1 MHALRLGC
9 LLLLLVPAAVALA
22 HNTADAADI
31 AFELGNAAWAR
42 RRYTEALHAWHSS
55 YLLVPNRNV
64 LFNIARCYEALRRY
78 DEAYRYYGDLER
90 EPLGA
95 EDARQVRQAL
105 ERLRPRVALVH
116 VATEPPG
123 AEVYVERED
132 LGPRG
137 SSPQTLALPPGWHTV
152 LVRRPGYHPARQEV
166 LLERGRTAR
175 LELVLEPR
183 VGTLELRGTPPGAR
197 VHRLPEGTLLGQ
209 LPSTVRLPP
218 GRHLLQVLA
227 PGHVEAQ
234 HLVEV
239 PAEGHARLQVALRPQ
254 EPPAGRLVVTAN
266 RAQAQ
271 VRVDGQPAGFTPTV
285 LLLPPGEHQVEVEAR
300 ETEPLRQRVRVA
312 TGEQVQVHA
321 ELRYAPPPVRAA
333 SKSLLPVDEAPA
345 STTVL
350 SREELR
356 AFGWST
362 LAEALA
368 GVRGLFLTQDRIY
381 TYLGVRGFSPPGD
394 LNTRVLLLWDG
405 HPLNDLWAGQGYL
418 GRELSVDL
426 EEVER
431 VEVVRGPG
439 SALYGTGALF
449 AVLNVVPRD
458 SLGEG
463 RHAEVGGAVGALGTV
478 RAHAAAAWGQ
488 GEHSGGVSAAV
499 ARVRGA
505 ESTRLGEQVVW
516 GQDEEQA
523 ATASLRAR
531 LGALRLQAQLNA
543 RRKQVP
549 TGAGRT
555 VPGADTH
562 VEDVRGFAEARY
574 ERALGQHL
582 RLELRGSVDMSR
594 YRGQWV
600 YALPEGGLEPQG
612 EGGGATWL
620 GGEARLGLR
629 LAQGHQLTLGLEALA
644 SLHAEQRG
652 HRGAGSAPPLL
663 LPARRLLSA
672 YLQDEWRLH
681 PRLSVSA
688 GLRVDAYLDSAA
700 VPLTPRLALI
710 ARPYAGGLT
719 KLVAGSAFR
728 APNLYELYYQDE
740 LRTQRAPLR
749 LEPESIA
756 TFELEHAHDLSR
768 ELRLTLAA
776 YHNWMTRLVVL
787 EQGAGEPR
795 CGTPP
800 DLVDC
805 LVFANDSGETV
816 AWGAEAGLRWQPE
829 RHLLVD
835 LGYSYVRL
843 RTTAGVELAA
853 PEHLATG
860 RLLTPLAGD
869 GLRLA
874 LQATWQS
881 PRRSS
886 TGTAPGSE
894 ALLVGLGLSGE
905 WERLR
910 YFAGVHNLLDV
921 RYALPVNGPVPAP
934 VPQYGR
940 TFTLQLTGS
949 F

>member
-1 MHALRLGC
+1 MPTLRLGC
-9 LLLLLVPAAVALA
+9 LLLLLVPAAEALA

-31 AFELGNAAWAR
+31 AFELGNTAWAR

-95 EDARQVRQAL
+95 EDSQQVRQAL

-137 SSPQTLALPPGWHTV
+137 SSPQALALPPGRHTV
-152 LVRRPGYHPARQEV
+152 LVRKPGYHPARQEV

-175 LELVLEPR
+175 LELVLEQIT
-183 VGTLELRGTPPGAR
+183 GTLELHGTPLGAQVR
-197 VHRLPEGTLLGQ
+197 WLPEGTLLGQ
-209 LPSTVRLPP
+209 LPATVRLPP

-239 PAEGHARLQVALRPQ
+239 PAQGHTRLQVALRPQ
-254 EPPAGRLVVTAN
+254 QPPTGRLVVTAN
-266 RAQAQ
+266 RTQAQ
-271 VRVDGQPAGFTPTV
+271 VRMNGQPAGFTPTV
-285 LLLPPGEHQVEVEAR
+285 LLLPPGEYQVEVAAR
-300 ETEPLRQRVRVA
+300 ETEPLRQRVSVVA
-312 TGEQVQVHA
+312 GEQVAVHA

-333 SKSLLPVDEAPA
+333 SKGLLPVDEAPA

-368 GVRGLFLTQDRIY
+368 GVRGLFLTQDRVY

-394 LNTRVLLLWDG
+394 LNTRVLLLWNG

-439 SALYGTGALF
+439 SALYGTGAFF
-449 AVLNVVPRD
+449 AVLNVVTRD

-463 RHAEVGGAVGALGTV
+463 RHAEAGGAVGALGTV

-488 GEHSGGVSAAV
+488 GEQWGVVSAAAV
-499 ARVRGA
+499 QVQGA

-516 GQDEEQA
+516 GQDEERA
-523 ATASLRAR
+523 ATASLQAR
-531 LGALRLQAQLNA
+531 LGALSLQAQLNT

-549 TGAGRT
+549 TGAGNT
-555 VPGADTH
+555 VPGAGTH

-574 ERALGQHL
+574 ESALGERL
-582 RLELRGSVDMSR
+582 RLEVRGSLDASR
-594 YRGQWV
+594 YQGQWV
-600 YALPEGGLEPQG
+600 YGLPEGGLEPQV

-629 LAQGHQLTLGLEALA
+629 LAEGHQLTLGLEALA

-652 HRGAGSAPPLL
+652 LRGADDTTPLA

-672 YLQDEWRLH
+672 YLQDEWSLH

-710 ARPYAGGLT
+710 ARPYTGGLT

-756 TFELEHAHDLSR
+756 TFELEHAHDLTR

-776 YHNWMTRLVVL
+776 YHNRMTRLVVL
-787 EQGAGEPR
+787 EQEEGGPQ

-800 DLVDC
+800 EQVHC

-835 LGYSYVRL
+835 LGYSHVRL

-881 PRRSS
+881 AWRSR
-886 TGTAPGSE
+886 TGTVPESE

-905 WERLR
+905 WEQLR

-921 RYALPVNGPVPAP
+921 RYVLPVNGQVP

>member
-9 LLLLLVPAAVALA
+9 LLLVLAPAVEALA

-90 EPLGA
+90 EPLGP
-95 EDARQVRQAL
+95 EDLRQVRQAL
-105 ERLRPRVALVH
+105 ERLRPRVALVQ

-137 SSPQTLALPPGWHTV
+137 SSPQTLALPPGRHTV
-152 LVRRPGYHPARQEV
+152 LVRRQGYHPARQEV
-166 LLERGRTAR
+166 LLERGHTAR
-175 LELVLEPR
+175 LHLVLEP
-183 VGTLELRGTPPGAR
+183 VTGTLELLGTPQGAHVR
-197 VHRLPEGTLLGQ
+197 WLPEGTPLGQ
-209 LPSTVRLPP
+209 LPTTVRLPP

-239 PAEGHARLQVALRPQ
+239 PAQGHARLQVALRPQ
-254 EPPAGRLVVTAN
+254 EPPTGRLVVTAN

-271 VRVDGQPAGFTPTV
+271 VRVNGQPAGFTPTV
-285 LLLPPGEHQVEVEAR
+285 LLLPPGEHRVEVEAR
-300 ETEPLRQRVRVA
+300 EVEPLRQRVSVVA
-312 TGEQVQVHA
+312 GEQVAVHA

-356 AFGWST
+356 ALGWTT

-368 GVRGLFLTQDRIY
+368 GVRGLFLTQDRVY

-439 SALYGTGALF
+439 SALYGTGAFF
-449 AVLNVVPRD
+449 AVLNVVTRD

-478 RAHAAAAWGQ
+478 RAHAAAGWGQ
-488 GEHSGGVSAAV
+488 GEHSGVVSAALAQV
-499 ARVRGA
+499 QGA
-505 ESTRLGEQVVW
+505 ESTRVGEQVVW
-516 GQDEEQA
+516 GQDEERA

-531 LGALRLQAQLNA
+531 LGALSLQAQLNA

-549 TGAGRT
+549 TGAGNT

-582 RLELRGSVDMSR
+582 RLELRGSLDTSH
-594 YRGQWV
+594 YQGQWV
-600 YALPEGGLEPQG
+600 YGLPEGGLEPQV

-629 LAQGHQLTLGLEALA
+629 LAEGHQLTLGLEALA
-644 SLHAEQRG
+644 SLHAEQQG
-652 HRGAGSAPPLL
+652 HRGTAPPLA

-681 PRLSVSA
+681 PRLSLSA

-710 ARPYAGGLT
+710 ARPYSGGLT

-749 LEPESIA
+749 LAPESIA
-756 TFELEHAHDLSR
+756 TLELEHAHDLSQ

-776 YHNWMTRLVVL
+776 YHNRMTRLVVL
-787 EQGAGEPR
+787 EQEEGEPR

-800 DLVDC
+800 AQVPC
-805 LVFANDSGETV
+805 RVFANDSGETV

-843 RTTAGVELAA
+843 RTTTGVELPA
-853 PEHLATG
+853 PEHLASG

-886 TGTAPGSE
+886 TSSVPESE
-894 ALLVGLGLSGE
+894 ALLVGLGFSGE

-921 RYALPVNGPVPAP
+921 RYALPVNDQVAP

-949 F
+949 L